1 MAQAALEAMQG
12 QQEIPE
18 TTEAQ
23 AIRGT
28 MERAALAVLPVEQE
42 TPATPEPQATPVLV
56 VAAAVVVVV
65 EPTISLAHQEE

>member
-1 MAQAALEAMQG
+1 MQG